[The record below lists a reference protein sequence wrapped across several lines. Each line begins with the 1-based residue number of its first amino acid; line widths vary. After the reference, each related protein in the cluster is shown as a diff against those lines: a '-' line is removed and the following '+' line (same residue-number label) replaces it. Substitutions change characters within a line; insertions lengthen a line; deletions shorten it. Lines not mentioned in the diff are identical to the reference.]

1 MGLKSSLEKLFKS
14 KDVEKTQQQQQQTEG
29 KYVKLGNSLQPSLK
43 LQAQTALATST
54 SMSSSLRSRNTT
66 FLRRAPPT
74 KTHHHQNASHHRLSV
89 NLDMVN
95 DQRRRFSTCSDPRNQ
110 KHYNFT
116 KSTYSLN
123 SMHSDHG
130 PPQQR
135 NYHQKTNSNGSF
147 NNGLPGGWE
156 VAYTND
162 SKKYYVDHN
171 TNTTHWFHPLEQ
183 EALPPGWEQ
192 VLSNDYGVY
201 YVNHVEKKTQ
211 YEAPS
216 QPIQVA
222 KRSSQTTPPIPE
234 PNDQYQEWHDNRIEL
249 ENPYSIR
256 DIPEF
261 LHVYT
266 AASKADKLAM
276 LDWNMFSERDLQQY
290 GQMFD
295 TLQKQRSQELV
306 QCYETL
312 REKIH
317 REIRKRT

>member
-54 SMSSSLRSRNTT
+54 SMTSSLRSRNTT

-192 VLSNDYGVY
+192 GLSFFLFNKKTIKIPVLSNDYGVY

-234 PNDQYQEWHDNRIEL
+234 PNDQYQGWHNVVCCVFIT
-249 ENPYSIR
+249 
-256 DIPEF
+256 
-261 LHVYT
+261 V
-266 AASKADKLAM
+266 
-276 LDWNMFSERDLQQY
+276 
-290 GQMFD
+290 
-295 TLQKQRSQELV
+295 
-306 QCYETL
+306 
-312 REKIH
+312 
-317 REIRKRT
+317 